1 MKKNLFLATTFVA
14 GLITIGVA
22 QFPSNNSAST
32 KNFNATMALDTVPQ
46 KDTTP
51 GNDSSSSAAFNLS
64 SSNSY
69 MAKDTVPQKDTTN
82 PSPSDSSSI
91 KL

>member
-1 MKKNLFLATTFVA
+1 MKKNLFLATAFVA

-32 KNFNATMALDTVPQ
+32 GQINLVLDTVPK

-51 GNDSSSSAAFNLS
+51 GNDSSSSVSLI

-69 MAKDTVPQKDTTN
+69 MAKDTVPEKDTTK

-91 KL
+91 RF

>member
-1 MKKNLFLATTFVA
+1 MKKNLFLATAFVA

-22 QFPSNNSAST
+22 QFPTNNSASA
-32 KNFNATMALDTVPQ
+32 KNFSAHMAQDTVPS

-51 GNDSSSSAAFNLS
+51 GKDSSSSAAINLS

-69 MAKDTVPQKDTTN
+69 MAKDTVPSKDTTK
-82 PSPSDSSSI
+82 PSTDSSSI